1 MLSIIDDKWK
11 EHLREMDD
19 LKEAINFRAYGQKDP
34 LVEYKMDGFKLFE
47 AMLDTIA
54 IDAINFIFKF
64 TIQSQEE
71 PEIKGPKAVSTSR
84 LQTRHDTSDGMG
96 YSANLNPVENE
107 AAQTGKH
114 QPVHVGEKV
123 GRNDPCP
130 CGSGKKYKNCH
141 GKNA

>member
-1 MLSIIDDKWK
+1 
-11 EHLREMDD
+11 
-19 LKEAINFRAYGQKDP
+19 
-34 LVEYKMDGFKLFE
+34 MDGFKLFE

-71 PEIKGPKAVSTSR
+71 ADIKGPKSVSTSR

-96 YSANLNPVENE
+96 YTASSNLDPVENE
-107 AAQTGKH
+107 AARTGKH
-114 QPVHVGEKV
+114 QPVHVAEKT

-130 CGSGKKYKNCH
+130 CGSGKKYKACH
-141 GKNA
+141 GKGQ